1 MRDEPLTISAVPGTD
16 ASVTILKLQG
26 PLTLQS
32 IFGFQEELAQHKPHL
47 LIVDLT
53 ASPYMDS
60 AGLGSLH
67 EWLRQRG
74 EGRPPLPAGWG
85 KPSRHRAA

>member
-1 MRDEPLTISAVPGTD
+1 V
-16 ASVTILKLQG
+16 
-26 PLTLQS
+26 
-32 IFGFQEELAQHKPHL
+32 

-74 EGRPPLPAGWG
+74 EGRPPLPAGRG
-85 KPSRHRAA
+85 EPSRDRTA

>member
-1 MRDEPLTISAVPGTD
+1 V
-16 ASVTILKLQG
+16 
-26 PLTLQS
+26 
-32 IFGFQEELAQHKPHL
+32 